1 MPRPRLLLVL
11 SDLHSGSRYA
21 VVRPGTMTSSGS
33 LVGLTPA
40 QEWLWPAWDDVWAR
54 ADDYIDGDPFALACN
69 GDMIEGK
76 HHGGRELWSDDV
88 ADHVRAAVDLLEPI
102 AKRATSVVVT
112 MGTECHVEMSEIGI
126 GAALGALVHPQTRQ
140 PAGNR
145 WDVRIAG
152 CPVAIKHHMGTSTRP
167 WTGATQLSVQ
177 QSLEQLTAARSGAPI
192 PRAICLAHRH
202 QPDVLTNRHGVVV
215 VTAPWQVLTRYG
227 HKVVGHERP
236 AVGLAVLD
244 WRDRDDGDAPH
255 VQEIVVEMPL
265 DPLVEL

>member
-1 MPRPRLLLVL
+1 MPRPRLLIVL
-11 SDLHSGSRYA
+11 SDLHCGSTCA
-21 VVRPGTMTSSGS
+21 VVRPGTIDSEGRT
-33 LVGLTPA
+33 VGLTPA
-40 QEWLWPAWDDVWAR
+40 QEWLWTAWEAVWRDTWTYVGA
-54 ADDYIDGDPFALACN
+54 DPFALALN
-69 GDMIEGK
+69 GDLIEGR
-76 HHGGRELWSDDV
+76 HHGGRQLWSDDV
-88 ADHVRAAVDLLEPI
+88 GDHVRAAVDLLEPV
-102 AKRATSVVVT
+102 ASRATSVVVT
-112 MGTECHVEMSEIGI
+112 MGTECHVEGSEIGI
-126 GAALGALVHPQTRQ
+126 GRALGALVHPQTRQ

-145 WDVRIAG
+145 WDLRVAG

-202 QPDVLTNRHGVVV
+202 QPDTLANRHGVVV

-236 AVGLAVLD
+236 AVGIAILD